1 MNKKSKN
8 YRMILYFAFVV
19 VFFITLYFSLNKNA
33 YITFTSLKDILYKPF
48 HDVSNNNKDVVGTN
62 INEELL
68 SENKELKKLTNI
80 SGSLSEF
87 NTINATIIE
96 RNASYWMESM
106 TINKGKEDGVD
117 IGMAVVVG
125 EGLIGKVINI
135 TNNTSL
141 IRLITSTHNNNKIS
155 VKIKYGETYIYKVLE
170 YENNELVIKGIDNSI
185 ELDKNST
192 VLTSGL
198 SDIYPSGIIVGKI
211 IKIESDKYGTSKR
224 VIVETLS
231 DLNNLRFVTVLSR
244 KD

>member
-48 HDVSNNNKDVVGTN
+48 HDVSNNKKDVVGTN

-80 SGSLSEF
+80 SGSLAEF

-185 ELDKNST
+185 ELDKNLT

-224 VIVETLS
+224 AIVETLS

>member
-8 YRMILYFAFVV
+8 YRMILYFVFIFVFLV
-19 VFFITLYFSLNKNA
+19 TLYFSLNKNA

-48 HDVSNNNKDVVGTN
+48 HDVSNNKKDIIGTN

-68 SENKELKKLTNI
+68 SENKELKKLANI
-80 SGSLSEF
+80 STSLSEF

-170 YENNELVIKGIDNSI
+170 YENNELVIKGIDNTI
-185 ELDKNST
+185 ELDKSSI

-211 IKIESDKYGTSKR
+211 NKIESDKYGTSKKA
-224 VIVETLS
+224 IVETLS

>member
-48 HDVSNNNKDVVGTN
+48 HDVSNNKKDVVGTN

>member
-48 HDVSNNNKDVVGTN
+48 HDVSNNKKDIVGTN

-155 VKIKYGETYIYKVLE
+155 VKIKYCTPIC
-170 YENNELVIKGIDNSI
+170 SI
-185 ELDKNST
+185 SFAS
-192 VLTSGL
+192 V
-198 SDIYPSGIIVGKI
+198 
-211 IKIESDKYGTSKR
+211 R
-224 VIVETLS
+224 
-231 DLNNLRFVTVLSR
+231 
-244 KD
+244 

>member
-48 HDVSNNNKDVVGTN
+48 HDVSNNKKDIVGTN